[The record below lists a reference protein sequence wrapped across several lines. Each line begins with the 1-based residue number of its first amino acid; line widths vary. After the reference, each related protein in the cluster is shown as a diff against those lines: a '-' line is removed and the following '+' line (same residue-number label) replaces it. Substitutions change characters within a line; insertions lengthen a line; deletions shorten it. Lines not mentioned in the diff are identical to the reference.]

1 MSHARFQKQQREKA
15 RREKAAAKQER
26 RAVRAEGATGED
38 DSSGEPSPPE
48 QNVLADLAKLH
59 QQFADNAI
67 DFDEFEERKRELLAQ
82 IEV

>member
-26 RAVRAEGATGED
+26 RAVRAEGATGD
-38 DSSGEPSPPE
+38 DESTAEPSPPE
-48 QNVLADLAKLH
+48 QNVLADLAQLH
-59 QQFADNAI
+59 QQFADNVI
-67 DFDEFEERKRELLAQ
+67 DFDEFEERKRDLLAQ

>member
-26 RAVRAEGATGED
+26 RAVRAEGAGDED
-38 DSSGEPSPPE
+38 STGEPSPPE
-48 QNVLADLAKLH
+48 QNVLADLAQLH